1 MAFCV
6 VLITA
11 PADRAP
17 ALARHLVEAKLA
29 ACINRI
35 GGVQSTYW
43 WQGKVEDATEDLLV
57 AKTDK
62 LKVKALVKAVKLAGY
77 AAVPEVIALRIKEGN
92 RDYLRWIAES
102 LGTPPKKQ
110 RIPLGKPATR
120 KTRKQK
126 EDLAKAEK
134 AAKLA
139 AKAIAPAV

>member
-11 PADRAP
+11 PADKAP
-17 ALARHLVEAKLA
+17 ALARQLVEAKLA
-29 ACINRI
+29 ACVSRI
-35 GGVQSTYW
+35 AGVQSVYW
-43 WQGKVEDATEDLLV
+43 WQGKVEEEASDMLV

-62 LKVKALVKAVKLAGY
+62 LKVKGLVKAVKAAGF
-77 AAVPEVIALRIKEGN
+77 ATVPEVIALRIKEGN

-120 KTRKQK
+120 LTKKQK
-126 EDLAKAEK
+126 EELVKAEK
-134 AAKLA
+134 AAKA
-139 AKAIAPAV
+139 AAAAIAPTT